1 MPKYISDGGDW
12 KQDVPTNQVVK
23 EAVKEVKKEKPI
35 VKEPVVEP
43 MLNIKPITFKRK
55 SVSKAKP
62 KPTK

>member
-12 KQDVPTNQVVK
+12 KQDVPANQVIK

-35 VKEPVVEP
+35 VKEPIVEP
-43 MLNIKPITFKRK
+43 VNIKPIVIKKK